1 MSHKRNLRITLAL
14 GVAAIA
20 AIPASPANAAN
31 VCNQARNGHTG
42 AYVATDGDPSIPARY
57 QSNLAVL
64 GTNKGLNNAAAHSPA
79 LSVCVRPAPPADSS
93 SGGNGGGVS

>member
-20 AIPASPANAAN
+20 AIPAPTASAAN
-31 VCNQARNGHTG
+31 VCNEARNGHTG
-42 AYVATDGDPSIPARY
+42 SYVATDGDPSIPARN
-57 QSNLAVL
+57 QTNLAVL

-79 LSVCVRPAPPADSS
+79 LSVCVLPVAPP
-93 SGGNGGGVS
+93 GGGTGKGGGIR